1 MASGET
7 VTNAQQF
14 IEIKGA
20 KMHNLKNVDVKIP
33 HDSLVVV
40 TGVSGSGKSS
50 LAFDTLYAEGQRRY
64 VESLSSY
71 ARQFLGKLEKPEVD
85 YIKGLSPAIAIEQK
99 VTSTNPRSTVGTTT
113 EIYDYL
119 KVLFARIGKTYSPIS
134 GFEVKKHELKDV
146 VNYIMSLEEGA
157 KLYLSCPFPDTNRSL
172 DKDLDILEQQGFSRV
187 KEDAE
192 VYRIDETPKTLKRK
206 NLELV
211 IDRIAVRHNDEDFIN
226 RVNDSIQTAFYE
238 GHGTC
243 SIETVG
249 TGKKKTFSNLFE
261 ADGIVFEDPS
271 LHLFSFNNPFGA
283 CKKCEGFG
291 SVIGIDEDLVI
302 PNQSLSIYED
312 AIVSWKGEKMR
323 EWKEKLIAVSDKFDF
338 PIHRPY
344 FELTK
349 AQQEELWFGNKH
361 FKGIH
366 AFFKWVESQSYK
378 IQYRVM
384 LSRYR
389 GKTTCPTCKGKRLRK
404 EANFVK
410 VDGHTIAELV
420 DLPLEKLN
428 ELFDSI
434 KLNDYDTTIAK
445 RLLLEIQSRLQYL
458 LEVGLGYLT
467 LNRISSTL
475 SGGESQRIN
484 LATSLGSS
492 LVGSTYILDEPS
504 IGLHSRDTER
514 LIAVI
519 ESLKALGNTVVVVEH
534 DEAFMRN
541 ADKIIDIGPGAG
553 FHGGNVVA
561 EGTIK
566 EISALK
572 ESLTGAYLTGVKTI
586 PIPEKTRTWSK
597 SVKLFGARENNLKNI
612 DITIPLS
619 VFTVVTGVSG
629 SGKSTLIR
637 NILYPVILKQLGGY
651 GEKAGK
657 YGKISGDL
665 DKIEH
670 IEFVDQNPIGKSSRS
685 NPVTYLKAYDDI
697 RNLYAS
703 LKLSV
708 VRGFKAKH
716 FSFNTDGGRCDMC
729 KGEGSVT
736 VEMQFMPDVHL
747 KCETCN
753 GQRYKDEVLEVKYE
767 GKNIFDILEMT
778 VNQAIDFFTEHKQ
791 TKISRKLKPLQDVG
805 LGYVHLGQPSSTLSG
820 GEAQRVKLAS
830 FLVKGSN
837 EKPTFFIFD
846 EPTTGLHFD
855 DINKLLNSFNAL
867 LNNGHS
873 VLVIEHNTDVIKC
886 ADWILDL
893 GPEGG
898 ENGGTLVFEGT
909 VKNLLNCKESY
920 TAEALQDKFN

>member
-1 MASGET
+1 M
-7 VTNAQQF
+7 
-14 IEIKGA
+14 
-20 KMHNLKNVDVKIP
+20 
-33 HDSLVVV
+33 
-40 TGVSGSGKSS
+40 
-50 LAFDTLYAEGQRRY
+50 
-64 VESLSSY
+64 
-71 ARQFLGKLEKPEVD
+71 
-85 YIKGLSPAIAIEQK
+85 
-99 VTSTNPRSTVGTTT
+99 
-113 EIYDYL
+113 
-119 KVLFARIGKTYSPIS
+119 
-134 GFEVKKHELKDV
+134 
-146 VNYIMSLEEGA
+146 
-157 KLYLSCPFPDTNRSL
+157 
-172 DKDLDILEQQGFSRV
+172 
-187 KEDAE
+187 
-192 VYRIDETPKTLKRK
+192 
-206 NLELV
+206 
-211 IDRIAVRHNDEDFIN
+211 
-226 RVNDSIQTAFYE
+226 
-238 GHGTC
+238 
-243 SIETVG
+243 
-249 TGKKKTFSNLFE
+249 
-261 ADGIVFEDPS
+261 
-271 LHLFSFNNPFGA
+271 
-283 CKKCEGFG
+283 
-291 SVIGIDEDLVI
+291 
-302 PNQSLSIYED
+302 
-312 AIVSWKGEKMR
+312 
-323 EWKEKLIAVSDKFDF
+323 
-338 PIHRPY
+338 
-344 FELTK
+344 
-349 AQQEELWFGNKH
+349 
-361 FKGIH
+361 
-366 AFFKWVESQSYK
+366 
-378 IQYRVM
+378 
-384 LSRYR
+384 
-389 GKTTCPTCKGKRLRK
+389 
-404 EANFVK
+404 
-410 VDGHTIAELV
+410 
-420 DLPLEKLN
+420 
-428 ELFDSI
+428 
-434 KLNDYDTTIAK
+434 
-445 RLLLEIQSRLQYL
+445 
-458 LEVGLGYLT
+458 
-467 LNRISSTL
+467 
-475 SGGESQRIN
+475 
-484 LATSLGSS
+484 
-492 LVGSTYILDEPS
+492 
-504 IGLHSRDTER
+504 
-514 LIAVI
+514 I